1 MGEWFDCA
9 PTPLHGAPHFDDCN
23 PGPVRLQETMSVE
36 DVDVETILEI
46 VDQHADARGW
56 IAVSAIAAGLRY
68 RGVDVAD
75 GELEALLSNLCRDDV
90 ICRDPDGRRWGLGG
104 EGWDLHA
111 KSSQS
116 TRSKLRALP

>member
-1 MGEWFDCA
+1 LRSDAGCTVDTA
-9 PTPLHGAPHFDDCN
+9 LDDCK
-23 PGPVRLQETMSVE
+23 PQPVRLQETMSVV

-75 GELEALLSNLCRDDV
+75 GELDVLLSSLCRDDL

-111 KSSQS
+111 KRSKS
-116 TRSKLRALP
+116 TRSRLCAMP